1 MEHLRGPLYLDVA
14 AKGLSLAGVVM
25 LIFGHDGWFTV
36 GLFLVFIGVLIGA
49 WAMVAVRRVRA
60 PTGPARPAR
69 FGALGRRGGSSD
81 EEEDP
86 KGRRPWE

>member
-25 LIFGHDGWFTV
+25 MVFGHGGWFTA

-49 WAMVAVRRVRA
+49 WAMVAVRRVRSPA
-60 PTGPARPAR
+60 GPARPAAFESWR
-69 FGALGRRGGSSD
+69 GKGGSSD
-81 EEEDP
+81 EEP
-86 KGRRPWE
+86 GS